1 MSLERDLIDR
11 LNQRANG
18 DGVKEIPIEREVA
31 DEPPVT
37 GQKGNHDCGDDGCRC
52 RCCNEKEF
60 DPTVPDTGVFEK
72 LPPEEQEELTDLL
85 VKSRELAN
93 TLTGRINE
101 KVNALEKAGLTKKV
115 NFLGK
120 KVNNNGMDLDWNNW
134 NGDNQLMDQE
144 LLSQWKAYKKRASDW
159 IEKHK
164 KFPSTIAKA
173 MLLDEYD
180 EDAQKMAELPWNE
193 RMFKEIVDK
202 MFSTYQK
209 KNSDYGASFDALFDE
224 YGVVSAQ
231 LRIADKLNRF
241 KTLTKPGA
249 KQKVSDESVEDTLM
263 DLANYAILTIIKL
276 RSLKK

>member
-37 GQKGNHDCGDDGCRC
+37 GKKGNHDCGDDGCRC
-52 RCCNEKEF
+52 HCREEKEF
-60 DPTVPDTGVFEK
+60 DPLEPDTGAFEK
-72 LPPEEQEELTDLL
+72 LPPEEQKELTDLL

-93 TLTGRINE
+93 RLTGRINE
-101 KVNALEKAGLTKKV
+101 KVNAFGRKV
-115 NFLGK
+115 NSK
-120 KVNNNGMDLDWNNW
+120 GMDLDWENW
-134 NGDNQLMDQE
+134 NGDNQLLDSE
-144 LLSQWKAYKKRASDW
+144 LLAQWKAYKKRASDW

-180 EDAQKMAELPWNE
+180 EDAQKIAELPWNE
-193 RMFKEIVDK
+193 KMFKEIVDK

-209 KNSDYGASFDALFDE
+209 KNSDYGSSFDSLFDE

-231 LRIADKLNRF
+231 LRMSDKLNRF

-249 KQKVSDESVEDTLM
+249 KQRVPDESVEDTLM